1 MSMTVVVT
9 RNVSARVRGFL
20 ASVMLELAPGV
31 YSAPRINPAVRE
43 RIWHVLEEWF
53 PNEDDASIV
62 LVWAERAM
70 PGGQAVRVMGAPPV
84 QLLELDGL
92 IVTRR
97 PVTVTPEP
105 LEPDDAGKKKPL
117 IFKKS
122 GLLF

>member
-43 RIWHVLEEWF
+43 RIWSVLEDWF
-53 PNEDDASIV
+53 PNENDASIV
-62 LVWAERAM
+62 LVWEERAM
-70 PGGQAVRVMGAPPV
+70 PGGQAVRVLGAPPV

-92 IVTRR
+92 IVARR
-97 PVTVTPEP
+97 PVTATPEP
-105 LEPDDAGKKKPL
+105 TGPDGPSKNKASDL
-117 IFKKS
+117 
-122 GLLF
+122 

>member
-43 RIWHVLEEWF
+43 RIWNVLEEWF
-53 PNEDDASIV
+53 PNENDASIV

-70 PGGQAVRVMGAPPV
+70 PGGQAVRVLGSPPV
-84 QLLELDGL
+84 QLVELDGL
-92 IVTRR
+92 IVARR
-97 PVTVTPEP
+97 PVAATPGETG
-105 LEPDDAGKKKPL
+105 LDGVSKKKANVP
-117 IFKKS
+117 
-122 GLLF
+122 